1 MNEFYIDSIQTF
13 NDYNGCETL
22 HPLVSVV
29 HVEGTEHITEAIHKY
44 GLYAIYLKENK
55 GCKLSYG
62 RTPYDFDDMTVTSF
76 APGQVVKVEPI
87 VIPEGGHVDDK
98 GNIYSADG
106 KVVGATFAKYTALAF
121 HPDFLNRTSLGKNLS
136 RYEFF
141 AYTSNEALHL
151 SAQEVEIFR
160 GVIAMIDQEL
170 HHPIDKHTRE
180 LIVSNIELLLNYLLR
195 FYDRQFITREEINHS
210 VVKKFMKLLDSYI
223 DKQAEREG
231 LPTVA
236 YFADKCCLSNG
247 YFGTLVKTET
257 GRTAKDIINDHILAK
272 AKEFLNSD
280 LLTVTQ
286 ISVRL
291 GFEYPQHF
299 VRFFKTLTGKT
310 PTQWRTA

>member
-1 MNEFYIDSIQTF
+1 MQDLYLNTIQDF
-13 NDYNGCETL
+13 NDYQGVETL

-29 HVEGTEHITEAIHKY
+29 RVESTEHIRPCVMHY

-62 RTPYDFDDMTVTSF
+62 RTPYDFDEMTVTSF
-76 APGQVVKVEPI
+76 APGQVVHVEPN
-87 VIPEGGHVDDK
+87 PEVPF
-98 GNIYSADG
+98 
-106 KVVGATFAKYTALAF
+106 ATFTALVF
-121 HPDFLNRTSLGKNLS
+121 HPDFLNRTSLGRNIS

-141 AYTSNEALHL
+141 DYTSNEALHL
-151 SAQEVEIFR
+151 SAQEVETFR
-160 GVIAMIDQEL
+160 GVLSMIEQEL

-210 VVKKFMKLLDSYI
+210 VVKKFLGLLDEYMEQ
-223 DKQAEREG
+223 KAELEG

-257 GRTAKDIINDHILAK
+257 GRTAKDIINDRVLAR
-272 AKEFLNSD
+272 AKQLLSHD
-280 LLTVTQ
+280 TLTVAQ
-286 ISVRL
+286 VSARL

-299 VRFFKTLTGKT
+299 VRFFKALTGKT
-310 PTQWRTA
+310 PTQWRAA